1 MNLELMN
8 YKKRR
13 KKGTSK
19 YQQLRIYKNMDNL
32 HFVPNN
38 ILIRIFKQLTKYKND
53 YQQYLNYIGRNYT
66 MPLNVYLLNISMHM
80 HGLQASLYTHTHTH
94 INKQNLEKSPIRISN

>member
-1 MNLELMN
+1 
-8 YKKRR
+8 
-13 KKGTSK
+13 
-19 YQQLRIYKNMDNL
+19 MDNL

-38 ILIRIFKQLTKYKND
+38 ILIRIFKELTKYKND
-53 YQQYLNYIGRNYT
+53 YQQYLNYIGMNYT

-94 INKQNLEKSPIRISN
+94 THTDILISKIQKKSNQNFKLKYNCVSCI

>member
-13 KKGTSK
+13 KKSTSQ
-19 YQQLRIYKNMDNL
+19 YQQLRINKNMDNL

-38 ILIRIFKQLTKYKND
+38 ILIRIFKELTKYKND
-53 YQQYLNYIGRNYT
+53 YQWYLNYIARNYT
-66 MPLNVYLLNISMHM
+66 MPLNVYILNISMHM
-80 HGLQASLYTHTHTH
+80 HGLQTSLYTYIHTH
-94 INKQNLEKSPIRISN
+94 IY